1 MTNNQFIKEYVRT
14 NIDGKN
20 GNLTAKDGKLF
31 SYDTCIGERRESMIL
46 VNITYYSTTTS
57 THRNRLII
65 EARNC
70 GLEIKMVGGIRMGAQ
85 DLGFNTAFAK

>member
-1 MTNNQFIKEYVRT
+1 MTNNQFIRDFVRM
-14 NIDGKN
+14 NLNGKN

-31 SYDTCIGERRESMIL
+31 SYDTCIGERRGSMIL

-65 EARNC
+65 EARNW
-70 GLEIKMVGGIRMGAQ
+70 GMETKMLDGIRMGAQ
-85 DLGFNTAFAK
+85 DLDFNTAFTK